1 MKQISILIFLFS
13 TLLSCNNTNED
24 NQIIGKKFFVYDAID
39 YYKTDFDESKIG
51 ELFDNISKSEI
62 DSFKMEIILGNI
74 PNSITDLT
82 FIQKLEEVGY
92 KKTTVDTSK
101 FEGIDKIFIEKT
113 TVENIYAACIH
124 VYRDILIFKKEG
136 QVVGTAKICFDCLAN
151 QITGTTANSK
161 NFGQN
166 GDYVKL
172 ARILRQ

>member
-1 MKQISILIFLFS
+1 MKQISILIILFS

-24 NQIIGKKFFVYDAID
+24 NQVIGKKFFVYDAID
-39 YYKTDFDESKIG
+39 YYKTDFDESEIG
-51 ELFDNISKSEI
+51 ELYDNKSKSEI

-101 FEGIDKIFIEKT
+101 FEGFDKIFIEKR

-151 QITGTTANSK
+151 QITGTTANTK
-161 NFGQN
+161 NFGQD
-166 GDYVKL
+166 GDYGKL
-172 ARILRQ
+172 ARLLRQ